1 MLVAAGTGAVAPRQN
16 TPGME
21 GVDDFGAVQ
30 ARYRLCGCRAWC
42 SIDRERIFSKG
53 DLGNL
58 QQRGLLTLVGD
69 LAFHRDLGVNA
80 HGWWVLPSSH
90 PLQGMEAQST
100 GCSGTGFY
108 CYNTNVATY
117 LSKTGNNPKSKGIWI
132 SKQASVSA
140 QECCKSRISW
150 IPFLNNLISLFI
162 YIYTQYSKNPTSGA
176 QDEVYFP

>member
-1 MLVAAGTGAVAPRQN
+1 M
-16 TPGME
+16 
-21 GVDDFGAVQ
+21 
-30 ARYRLCGCRAWC
+30 
-42 SIDRERIFSKG
+42 
-53 DLGNL
+53 

-69 LAFHRDLGVNA
+69 LAFRRHLGVNA
-80 HGWWVLPSSH
+80 HGWWILPSSH
-90 PLQGMEAQST
+90 HLQGMEAQST
-100 GCSGTGFY
+100 GRSGTGFY

-162 YIYTQYSKNPTSGA
+162 YIYIHSTQKILQVEHRMRFISLSYFFSKLLQRIFYYNF
-176 QDEVYFP
+176 ELY